1 MRQMQKRKGKQ
12 ILGIMLALVCLIGC
26 LVIPDVQAKAED
38 MIIALSSKDVK
49 IGDKLTVTVTL
60 PAGVT
65 GTVNLTYSKDIFTY
79 QSASA
84 ETSVNAGTVVM
95 TLGSYGANSSR
106 ASGTVTFQAEA
117 AGSASFSAS
126 APSAGNQ
133 EGDRVSVGG
142 AGVAVTVANA
152 SADEEKSSDNTLASL
167 TLSDGTLSPAFSG
180 SVTEY
185 QAEVSNDVTSIA
197 VSAKPNDAKASVVS
211 VTGSEKLSVGANSV
225 QVTVQAENGVKKTYT
240 ITVIRKESAQETKET
255 QKETKTQPESEKET
269 GTADAYF
276 TIDGTKLYPS
286 DTIPDRYITN
296 GFEKTK
302 ITLWDKEYPCLVRT
316 GTDTPIRIM
325 YLLDENGQNGALYL
339 LDMDAPTEIYP
350 YVCMNYTQYLHTI
363 NAENGET
370 EASTQDA
377 SELFSNADSQTKLLF
392 FAFVVVVVILLIIII
407 ILMIKR
413 HRDGDDDDD
422 DFDDYYDDDDD
433 DDILYNDIEE
443 TSGPSKRYG
452 EETFR
457 RKGGFLHKI
466 LEGIDDDDDDLDD
479 LDDESDDGDPEKE
492 EPDEADRKENF
503 HLPEEKKLHFPSA
516 SETVTQSQKEQSDES
531 GIRQKTSFPEDE
543 DLQLQ
548 DELAKE
554 VRSSLLGRKKKKNPK
569 EMQDDIE
576 FIDL

>member
-1 MRQMQKRKGKQ
+1 MQKRKGKQ
-12 ILGIMLALVCLIGC
+12 ILGMILALVCLIGC
-26 LVIPDVQAKAED
+26 LAIPDVQAKAED

-117 AGSASFSAS
+117 AGNASFSAS

-152 SADEEKSSDNTLASL
+152 SAETEKSSDNTLASL
-167 TLSDGTLSPAFSG
+167 TLSEGTLSPAFSG
-180 SVTEY
+180 NVTEY
-185 QAEVSNDVTSIA
+185 QTEVSNDVTAIA

-211 VTGSEKLSVGANSV
+211 VTGSENLSVGANAV
-225 QVTVQAENGVKKTYT
+225 RITVQAENGVQKTYT
-240 ITVIRKESAQETKET
+240 VTVNRKEAAQEPAKDT
-255 QKETKTQPESEKET
+255 QKETETQTEEATQSTEN
-269 GTADAYF
+269 AYF
-276 TIDGTKLYPS
+276 TIDGVKLYPT
-286 DTIPDRYITN
+286 DTIPDRYVTN

-302 ITLWDKEYPCLVRT
+302 IKLWDKKYPCLVRT
-316 GTDTPIRIM
+316 GADTPIRIL
-325 YLLDENGQNGALYL
+325 YLVDENGQNGALYL

-350 YVCMNYTQYLHTI
+350 YVCMNYTQYMHTI
-363 NAENGET
+363 NMENGEV
-370 EASTQDA
+370 EISTQDS

-407 ILMIKR
+407 FLMIKR
-413 HRDGDDDDD
+413 HHGGDDDDD
-422 DFDDYYDDDDD
+422 DDYYDDEDEEEDYDDEDDD
-433 DDILYNDIEE
+433 LYDDIEE
-443 TSGPSKRYG
+443 KSGPSKRYG

-457 RKGGFLHKI
+457 KKGGFLHKI
-466 LEGIDDDDDDLDD
+466 LEGIDDEDDLEDDDDLDE
-479 LDDESDDGDPEKE
+479 DEE
-492 EPDEADRKENF
+492 EPEEELPHKKKAQPVPEVPVMPSEEGYPKE
-503 HLPEEKKLHFPSA
+503 HK
-516 SETVTQSQKEQSDES
+516 SEMSELSDT
-531 GIRQKTSFPEDE
+531 RQKSSFPEE

-554 VRSSLLGRKKKKNPK
+554 VRSSLLGRKQKSHPK
-569 EMQDDIE
+569 EVQDDIE

>member
-1 MRQMQKRKGKQ
+1 MQKSKGKQ
-12 ILGIMLALVCLIGC
+12 ILGMMLALVCLIGC

-152 SADEEKSSDNTLASL
+152 SADAEKSSDNTLASL

-240 ITVIRKESAQETKET
+240 ITVTRKEAAQETKDT
-255 QKETKTQPESEKET
+255 QKETQTQQESEKDTDT
-269 GTADAYF
+269 GDAYF
-276 TIDGTKLYPS
+276 TIDGTKLYLT
-286 DTIPDRYITN
+286 DAIPDRYITT

-302 ITLWDKEYPCLVRT
+302 VTLWDKEYPCLVRT
-316 GTDTPIRIM
+316 GTDTPIRIL
-325 YLLDENGQNGALYL
+325 YLVDENGQNGALYL
-339 LDMDAPTEIYP
+339 LDLDAPTEIYP

-370 EASTQDA
+370 EAATQDA

-407 ILMIKR
+407 VLMIKR
-413 HRDGDDDDD
+413 RHGGDDDDD
-422 DFDDYYDDDDD
+422 DFDDYYDDDDEEDED
-433 DDILYNDIEE
+433 DDLYGDIEE

-466 LEGIDDDDDDLDD
+466 LEGIDDDDDLDD
-479 LDDESDDGDPEKE
+479 LDDELDDDDPEKE
-492 EPDEADRKENF
+492 EPDEADRKEHF
-503 HLPEEKKLHFPSA
+503 HLPEEKKPHVPTA
-516 SETVTQSQKEQSDES
+516 SETITQPQREQPDEDK
-531 GIRQKTSFPEDE
+531 IRQKTAFPEDE

-554 VRSSLLGRKKKKNPK
+554 VRSSLLGRKKKQNPK
-569 EMQDDIE
+569 DIQDDIE

>member
-1 MRQMQKRKGKQ
+1 MQKRKGKQ
-12 ILGIMLALVCLIGC
+12 ILGMILALVCLIGC
-26 LVIPDVQAKAED
+26 LAIPDVQAKAED

-117 AGSASFSAS
+117 AGNASFSAS

-152 SADEEKSSDNTLASL
+152 SAETEKSSDNTLASL
-167 TLSDGTLSPAFSG
+167 TLSEGTLSPAFSG

-185 QAEVSNDVTSIA
+185 QTEVSNDVTAIA

-211 VTGSEKLSVGANSV
+211 VTGSENLSVGANAV
-225 QVTVQAENGVKKTYT
+225 RITVQAENGVKKTYT
-240 ITVIRKESAQETKET
+240 VTVNRKEAAQEPAKDT
-255 QKETKTQPESEKET
+255 QKETETQTEEET
-269 GTADAYF
+269 QSTENAYF
-276 TIDGTKLYPS
+276 TIDGVKLYPT
-286 DTIPDRYITN
+286 DTIPDRYVTT

-302 ITLWDKEYPCLVRT
+302 ITLWDKKYPCLVRT
-316 GTDTPIRIM
+316 GADTPIRIL
-325 YLLDENGQNGALYL
+325 YLVDENGQNGALYL

-350 YVCMNYTQYLHTI
+350 YVCMNYTQYMHTI
-363 NAENGET
+363 NMENGEVET
-370 EASTQDA
+370 STQDS

-407 ILMIKR
+407 FLMIKR
-413 HRDGDDDDD
+413 HHGGDDDDD
-422 DFDDYYDDDDD
+422 DDYYDDEDEEDDYDEDDD
-433 DDILYNDIEE
+433 DLYDDIEE
-443 TSGPSKRYG
+443 KSGPSKRYG

-457 RKGGFLHKI
+457 KKGGFLHKI
-466 LEGIDDDDDDLDD
+466 LEGIDDEDDLEDDDDLDE
-479 LDDESDDGDPEKE
+479 DDEE
-492 EPDEADRKENF
+492 E
-503 HLPEEKKLHFPSA
+503 PEEKLPHKKKAQSVPEVPVMPSQEA
-516 SETVTQSQKEQSDES
+516 YPKEHKSEMSEPSDT
-531 GIRQKTSFPEDE
+531 RQKSSFPEE

-554 VRSSLLGRKKKKNPK
+554 VRSSLLGRKQKSHPK
-569 EMQDDIE
+569 EVQDDIE